1 VPLEYDNP
9 NNGGAAMIVRV
20 LLVWDQAMVH
30 GVLSALLSL
39 EQNIEIIA
47 EESRGDEVLSPAL
60 DALRDLALHVHPS
73 QG

>member
-1 VPLEYDNP
+1 
-9 NNGGAAMIVRV
+9 MIVRV

-60 DALRDLALHVHPS
+60 DALPELALHVHPS